1 MVFPSRVVVWMLVA
15 AGLVTVAPGCSTTNK
30 ASVASKPQQPEPTA
44 TPGSAEFWSSNEL
57 KNPVKVHLA
66 YASWHET
73 EGNLVEARNSYDRV
87 LDKSPK
93 NIEAML
99 GLARLD
105 IQLGRLEDA
114 QKRLLKAQKLAPK
127 NPQVTAALGQ
137 YHATCREW
145 PRALEQMKAA
155 RALAPYDP
163 IYAYQLGVVQA
174 RMGDTAS
181 ALTSFTEAVGG
192 AEAHY
197 NLGVI
202 LHEQGQSVAAEE
214 HLQKALAQ
222 KPDLAQAQK
231 LLTAVRQQRHGTRT
245 TVAKTSASSANSGS
259 ESFGSVQPAAY
270 SEPAAR

>member
-1 MVFPSRVVVWMLVA
+1 VLLSRIAVWVLAVA
-15 AGLVTVAPGCSTTNK
+15 GVLTVSSGCSSTNK
-30 ASVASKPQQPEPTA
+30 IGAAAKSQQPEASA
-44 TPGSAEFWSSNEL
+44 TPGSAEFSSGSEL

-66 YASWHET
+66 YASWHEA

-87 LDKSPK
+87 LEKSPK
-93 NIEAML
+93 NIEALL

-105 IQLGRLEDA
+105 IQLGRVEDA
-114 QKRLLKAQKLAPK
+114 EKRLMRAQKIAPK
-127 NPQVTAALGQ
+127 SPQVAAARGQ
-137 YHATCREW
+137 YYAAGQEW
-145 PRALEQMKAA
+145 PHALEQMRAA
-155 RALAPYDP
+155 RILAPYDP

-174 RMGDTAS
+174 KMGDTSA
-181 ALTSFTEAVGG
+181 ALTSFTEAVGA

-202 LHEQGQSVAAEE
+202 LYEQGNVAAAED

-231 LLTAVRQQRHGTRT
+231 LLTTVRQQRYGTKT
-245 TVAKTSASSANSGS
+245 NVAKAAAVNGGS
-259 ESFGSVQPAAY
+259 ENFGSVQPAAY